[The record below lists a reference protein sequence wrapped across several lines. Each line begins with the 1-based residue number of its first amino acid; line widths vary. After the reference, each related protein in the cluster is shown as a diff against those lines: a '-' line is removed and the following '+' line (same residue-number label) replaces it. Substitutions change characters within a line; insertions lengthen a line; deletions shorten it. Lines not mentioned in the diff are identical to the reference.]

1 MALGKVSVN
10 NLNLGQGEVT
20 AIERYFL
27 FIGPST
33 KNVGKLL
40 ALNTDSDLDNELGI
54 PASDLKTQITAARL
68 NGGDRWACLAA
79 PVSADGEWTVALEKA
94 QQQGF
99 SVEAVVI
106 TTPVIDGV
114 ELSQMNDAA
123 VALNNV
129 YGRRSFVMA
138 SSAGISALQ
147 PWSQYLTEQ
156 KAITADVAAPRV
168 LWWYRSCMVT
178 IWACWPVVWPM
189 RR

>member
-33 KNVGKLL
+33 KNIGKVL

-68 NGGDRWACLAA
+68 NGGDRWACVAV
-79 PVSADGEWTVALEKA
+79 PIGADGAWSDALEMT
-94 QQQGF
+94 QQKGF

-106 TTPVIDGV
+106 TKPVTTGA

-138 SSAGISALQ
+138 ATSGITALQ
-147 PWSQYLTEQ
+147 PWSQFLTEQ
-156 KAITADVAAPRV
+156 KAITAGLAALRV
-168 LWWYRSCMVT
+168 
-178 IWACWPVVWPM
+178 
-189 RR
+189 